1 MIDPKRINRRK
12 LREVAEKTW
21 AGEDTGVTV
30 RQLLVLIGA
39 RRRGSHVQWFI
50 EGELQKLG
58 LGTKPSFKVPT
69 GYDTM
74 VRFVVR
80 PTSAQIQA
88 VLHASR

>member
-12 LREVAEKTW
+12 LREVAEKTR
-21 AGEDTGVTV
+21 AGDNVGMTV
-30 RQLLVLIGA
+30 RQLLALFGA
-39 RRRGSHVQWFI
+39 KRRGSHVQWFV
-50 EGELQKLG
+50 ESELQKLG
-58 LGTKPSFKVPT
+58 MGTKPSFKVPT

-80 PTSAQIQA
+80 PTRAQIQG